1 MYVDVSGDM
10 ACHPCFER
18 AAVLEPG
25 TSRQR
30 LEGRADQAFA
40 RCLRCRLADVRN
52 GENIFP
58 TLEWTVGLAPN
69 IYQQYAA
76 ASAGY
81 ALAGVVLHLLL
92 TATGLC
98 RVKVRDVPAPHL
110 NEKAKT
116 WASAAFA
123 AALFLFNFVRIFDNN
138 FWGDEAFSIRLAQ
151 MSVRRCCR
159 RRRRTC
165 TRRCTICS

>member
-1 MYVDVSGDM
+1 MNG
-10 ACHPCFER
+10 C
-18 AAVLEPG
+18 G
-25 TSRQR
+25 R
-30 LEGRADQAFA
+30 LWAS
-40 RCLRCRLADVRN
+40 
-52 GENIFP
+52 P
-58 TLEWTVGLAPN
+58 PN

-98 RVKVRDVPAPHL
+98 RAKVRDVPAPHL

-123 AALFLFNFVRIFDNN
+123 AALFLFNFVRIFDND
-138 FWGDEAFSIRLAQ
+138 FWGDEAFSIRLAK
-151 MSVRRCCR
+151 MSVPEMLQATAEDVHPPLYYLFMILGYRCFGNAAWGYHLISVLACAALLAAAFFWVRKNSER
-159 RRRRTC
+159 RRLSSLRRFPP
-165 TRRCTICS
+165 